1 MVYVR
6 TIPTI
11 YISIVFLEYYHI
23 TYVVHKFLGYL
34 NFLQLLMFNEKYW
47 ADNLFCEV
55 ILRSHNGRDMYAAW
69 LFFGLSIEA
78 NKRRGKKK
86 KEKKL
91 AVC

>member
-1 MVYVR
+1 MYIY

-11 YISIVFLEYYHI
+11 LSIYSAPRE
-23 TYVVHKFLGYL
+23 
-34 NFLQLLMFNEKYW
+34 
-47 ADNLFCEV
+47 